1 MNELY
6 SMAKIETLQN
16 MISDMNKKMADLSEL
31 IEEKSQVI
39 RITESQIEHLQ
50 ENLKADKLQLA
61 EFEKQLNGIIELKNE
76 TDDYYKQ
83 IESNISTLMTILT
96 SSRT

>member
-1 MNELY
+1 
-6 SMAKIETLQN
+6 MAKIETLQH
-16 MISDMNKKMADLSEL
+16 MISDMNKKMLDLAEL
-31 IEEKSQVI
+31 IKEKSQEI
-39 RITESQIEHLQ
+39 LITESKISTLQ

-83 IESNISTLMTILT
+83 IEQNISTLMTILT
-96 SSRT
+96 TSRT

>member
-1 MNELY
+1 
-6 SMAKIETLQN
+6 MAKIETLQH
-16 MISDMNKKMADLSEL
+16 MISDMNKKMLDLSE
-31 IEEKSQVI
+31 IIKEKSLAIQC
-39 RITESQIEHLQ
+39 TESQIEHLQ

-61 EFEKQLNGIIELKNE
+61 EFEKQLNGIIDLKNE